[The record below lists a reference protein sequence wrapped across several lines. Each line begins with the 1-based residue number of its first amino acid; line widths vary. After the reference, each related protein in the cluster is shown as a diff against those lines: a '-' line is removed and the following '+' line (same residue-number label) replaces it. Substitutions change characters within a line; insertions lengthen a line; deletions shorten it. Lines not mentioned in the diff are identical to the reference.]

1 MFQRSWVLPCY
12 AVIRDTVCSV
22 KLEADLAQGLVI
34 VGAGQAAF
42 STASKLRSLK
52 DNRPIT
58 IVGVEAHA
66 PYQRPPLSKKY
77 LLGEMSFER
86 LLLRPEQWYT
96 DNNVELH
103 SSTWVE
109 EIDRGAKQLILQN
122 GSTLAYDQL
131 VLATGATPR
140 RLPQDI
146 GGDLSGVFTVRN
158 KDDADRLREEMKPG
172 LRLLIIGG
180 GYIGL
185 EAAAVAR
192 HLGLEVTLI
201 EMAERILARVAAK
214 ETADF
219 IRASHIGHGVMIRE
233 GMGLSR
239 LIGEDG
245 RVVAAELS
253 DGSRLDVDLVIVG
266 IGVTPNDGLAARAGL
281 SVRNG
286 ILVDSFARTSDSDIF
301 AVGDCAL
308 QPWQGEEI
316 RLESVQNAVDQGEA
330 VAAILAGSHQ
340 PYQPKPWFWSD
351 QYDLKLQIAG
361 LNLGY
366 DDTILRPGAR
376 EGSVSIW
383 YFREGKFIAVDAIND
398 ARAYVAGKK
407 LLELGKTPEK
417 AVIRDAQTDLKQ
429 LLL

>member
-1 MFQRSWVLPCY
+1 M
-12 AVIRDTVCSV
+12 
-22 KLEADLAQGLVI
+22 LEADLTQELVI

-58 IVGVEAHA
+58 IIGVEAQP

-77 LLGEMSFER
+77 LLGEMSFDR
-86 LLLRPEQWYT
+86 LLLRPEHWYQ
-96 DNNVELH
+96 DNAVELRL
-103 SSTWVE
+103 STWVE
-109 EIDRGAKQLILQN
+109 DIDRSRKQLLLQD
-122 GSTLAYDQL
+122 GSRLSYDKL

-140 RLPQDI
+140 TLPRDI
-146 GGDLSGVFTVRN
+146 GGGLAGVFTVRN
-158 KDDADRLREEMKPG
+158 KTDADLLCAEMKPG
-172 LRLLIIGG
+172 RRLLIIGG

-201 EMAERILARVAAK
+201 EAAERILARVASK

-219 IRASHIGHGVMIRE
+219 IRSAHIGHGAVILE
-233 GMGLSR
+233 GMGLRR
-239 LIGEDG
+239 LVGRDG

-253 DGSRLDVDLVIVG
+253 DGRHLDVDMVIVG
-266 IGVTPNDGLAARAGL
+266 IGVSPNDGLAARAGL
-281 SVRNG
+281 TVRNG
-286 ILVDSFARTSDSDIF
+286 IVVDDFARTDDSDIF

-308 QPWQGEEI
+308 QPWEDQEI

-330 VAAILAGSHQ
+330 VAAILAGGTR

-361 LNLGY
+361 LNRGY
-366 DDTILRPGAR
+366 DETIVRPGVR
-376 EGSVSIW
+376 DGSVSVW
-383 YFREGKFIAVDAIND
+383 YYRQGKFIAVDAIND

-407 LLELGKTPEK
+407 LLDLGTTPDK
-417 AVIRDAQTDLKQ
+417 KIIGDAQSDLK